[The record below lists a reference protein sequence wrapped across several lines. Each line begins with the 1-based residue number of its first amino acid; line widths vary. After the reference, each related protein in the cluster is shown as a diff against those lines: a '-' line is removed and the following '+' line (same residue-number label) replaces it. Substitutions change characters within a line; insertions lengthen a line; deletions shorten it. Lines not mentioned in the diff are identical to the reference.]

1 VAFPVAVG
9 IDFGTSKSCAAILQN
24 GVPVVVTDPRG
35 RRTEPSVVMVDP
47 QGQLHVGWDAV
58 DSPLKYRSQS
68 FTISSVKRL
77 MGTYGE
83 RQWGRLKTFP
93 QEISALLIA
102 LLKART
108 ETCCQSEISSA
119 VIAVPAHYDLHQR
132 WATIQAAEIAGFRA
146 VRLVNEATAAVLAY
160 KHQSAVAES
169 VLVFDFGAGTL
180 DVSVVEWGDGVA
192 EVKASAGDDQLGGDD
207 FDDLLVKSA
216 IANLNKQNGNVK
228 LDEFQM
234 LVLREAARQAKVQL
248 TSASEANIFIPGF
261 VSTSRGHVDLN
272 HRITRAEFE
281 EMSSP
286 LFDRAESVLRRALLD
301 SRLLHARPSKLLL
314 IGGTSRIPYVRD
326 MVKQAVGL
334 EPITGLDSE
343 SGVCEGACILS
354 GVFSGTFRDLVLL
367 DVTPAT
373 YSVGLKDDTA
383 SVLIIRNTTIPTSKI
398 ALFTTTENNQTEL
411 TVRIYQGERA
421 KTSQNN
427 FVGQLQLTGLQA
439 AAAGTPQIDV
449 CFEID
454 AHGTLRAS
462 ATDRTTGR
470 QVTSVL
476 DSPYKLNPAQM
487 KLLQRK
493 VQHHIATVR
502 EAETSRKSLELQA
515 AERARAT
522 KLSQIIAEFL
532 QEFGE
537 QVPTSCRSLLRS
549 GGLLVEDYLSRDA
562 SARDL
567 GVLAASV
574 SETLVNAGKLLLL
587 DQLAALA
594 TPIAEWGE
602 ANADKRIRADIVVA
616 VSQLDGILRPK
627 IEQLSHLISNLGAE
641 ALFSQ
646 LSTSS
651 TTLDSSSI
659 FILVQFLNFVP
670 SRAHLDTLGTASRDL
685 LRLLVLAQ
693 LASPHRQKSGVL
705 GALARQEFSGS
716 ECLFLSEYLPSLLEG
731 EARTAVL
738 DCLRSAPLGSWRRAW
753 RESKYEPSFLDGHPI
768 AEHEIRREIIAALA
782 EGGPADLQLLA
793 VADLRRIGVH
803 DSFEALARIIR
814 GQLHPK
820 AKCCLL
826 PLMVN
831 CDVQNAI
838 PLLFEMIGKD
848 SQEVAAIAVSNLLAR
863 EKDVP
868 TDLVPVLRIV
878 DRFIREGQRPSWAE
892 RLKLWRLRR
901 RHKEICSL
909 VEYLT
914 QARTKAAAN

>member
-1 VAFPVAVG
+1 MAFPVAVG
-9 IDFGTSKSCAAILQN
+9 IDFGTSKSCAAVLQN
-24 GVPVVVTDPRG
+24 GVPTVVTDSRG

-77 MGTYGE
+77 MGTCGE

-132 WATIQAAEIAGFRA
+132 WATIQAAEIAGFRS

-207 FDDLLVKSA
+207 FDHLLVKSA
-216 IANLNKQNGNVK
+216 IANLNKQNGNVE

-261 VSTSRGHVDLN
+261 VSTSRGHIDLN
-272 HRITRAEFE
+272 HQITRTEFQ
-281 EMSSP
+281 EMSKP
-286 LFDRAESVLRRALLD
+286 LFDRAQSVLRRALLD
-301 SRLLHARPSKLLL
+301 SRLQHARPSKLLL

-326 MVKQAVGL
+326 MVKRAVGL

-367 DVTPAT
+367 DVTPAS

-383 SVLIIRNTTIPTSKI
+383 SVLITRNTTIPTSKI
-398 ALFTTTENNQTEL
+398 ASFTTTEDNQTEL

-427 FVGQLQLTGLQA
+427 LVGQLRLTGLQPA
-439 AAAGTPQIDV
+439 ASGTPQIDV

-462 ATDRTTGR
+462 ATDRTSGR

-493 VQHHIATVR
+493 VHDHIDTVR
-502 EAETSRKSLELQA
+502 KAEAFQKTLELQA
-515 AERARAT
+515 AERARAR
-522 KLSQIIAEFL
+522 KLSQTIEEFL
-532 QEFGE
+532 QEFGD
-537 QVPTSCRSLLRS
+537 QVPIDARPLLRS

-574 SETLVNAGKLLLL
+574 SQTLVNAGKLLLV

-594 TPIAEWGE
+594 TPTAEWGK

-616 VSQLDGILRPK
+616 VSQLDRALRPK
-627 IEQLSHLISNLGAE
+627 IEQLSLLISKLGAE
-641 ALFSQ
+641 ALFAQ

-651 TTLDSSSI
+651 TLDSSSI

-670 SRAHLDTLGTASRDL
+670 GRAHLDTLGTASREL
-685 LRLLVLAQ
+685 LRLLILAQ
-693 LASPHRQKSGVL
+693 LASPHRQKPGGL
-705 GALARQEFSGS
+705 GALARQEFLGS

-731 EARTAVL
+731 DARTAVI
-738 DCLRSAPLGSWRRAW
+738 DCLRSVPLGSWRRAW

-768 AEHEIRREIIAALA
+768 AEREIRREIIAALA
-782 EGGPADLQLLA
+782 EGGPVDLQLLA

-826 PLMVN
+826 PLMAE
-831 CDVQNAI
+831 CDVQGAI

-848 SQEVAAIAVSNLLAR
+848 SQELAAISVSTLLER

-868 TDLVPVLRIV
+868 ADLVPVLRIV

-901 RHKEICSL
+901 KHEEIGSL

-914 QARTKAAAN
+914 QARMEATAH

>member
-1 VAFPVAVG
+1 MAFPVAVG
-9 IDFGTSKSCAAILQN
+9 IDFGTSKSCAAVLQN

-47 QGQLHVGWDAV
+47 QGQLHAGWDAV

-77 MGTYGE
+77 MGTCGE
-83 RQWGRLKTFP
+83 RQWGRFKTFP

-207 FDDLLVKSA
+207 FDHLLVKSA

-272 HRITRAEFE
+272 HQITRAEFE
-281 EMSSP
+281 EMSRP
-286 LFDRAESVLRRALLD
+286 LFDRAARVLTLALQD

-326 MVKQAVGL
+326 MVKRAVGL

-354 GVFSGTFRDLVLL
+354 GVFSGTFRDLLLL
-367 DVTPAT
+367 DVTPAS

-383 SVLIIRNTTIPTSKI
+383 SVLIARNTTIPTSKI
-398 ALFTTTENNQTEL
+398 ASFTTTEDNQTEL

-427 FVGQLQLTGLQA
+427 FVGQLRLTGLQPA
-439 AAAGTPQIDV
+439 ASGTPQIDV

-493 VQHHIATVR
+493 VQRPHWYRTR
-502 EAETSRKSLELQA
+502 SRS
-515 AERARAT
+515 
-522 KLSQIIAEFL
+522 F
-532 QEFGE
+532 
-537 QVPTSCRSLLRS
+537 
-549 GGLLVEDYLSRDA
+549 
-562 SARDL
+562 
-567 GVLAASV
+567 
-574 SETLVNAGKLLLL
+574 
-587 DQLAALA
+587 
-594 TPIAEWGE
+594 
-602 ANADKRIRADIVVA
+602 
-616 VSQLDGILRPK
+616 PK
-627 IEQLSHLISNLGAE
+627 
-641 ALFSQ
+641 
-646 LSTSS
+646 
-651 TTLDSSSI
+651 
-659 FILVQFLNFVP
+659 
-670 SRAHLDTLGTASRDL
+670 
-685 LRLLVLAQ
+685 
-693 LASPHRQKSGVL
+693 
-705 GALARQEFSGS
+705 
-716 ECLFLSEYLPSLLEG
+716 
-731 EARTAVL
+731 
-738 DCLRSAPLGSWRRAW
+738 
-753 RESKYEPSFLDGHPI
+753 EP
-768 AEHEIRREIIAALA
+768 
-782 EGGPADLQLLA
+782 
-793 VADLRRIGVH
+793 
-803 DSFEALARIIR
+803 
-814 GQLHPK
+814 
-820 AKCCLL
+820 
-826 PLMVN
+826 
-831 CDVQNAI
+831 
-838 PLLFEMIGKD
+838 
-848 SQEVAAIAVSNLLAR
+848 
-863 EKDVP
+863 
-868 TDLVPVLRIV
+868 
-878 DRFIREGQRPSWAE
+878 
-892 RLKLWRLRR
+892 
-901 RHKEICSL
+901 
-909 VEYLT
+909 
-914 QARTKAAAN
+914 

>member
-1 VAFPVAVG
+1 MAFPVAVG
-9 IDFGTSKSCAAILQN
+9 IDFGTSKSCAAVLQN
-24 GVPVVVTDPRG
+24 GVPTVVMDPRG

-77 MGTYGE
+77 MGTSGE

-108 ETCCQSEISSA
+108 ETYCQSEISSA

-180 DVSVVEWGDGVA
+180 DVSLVEWGDGVA

-207 FDDLLVKSA
+207 FDQLLVKSA
-216 IANLNKQNGNVK
+216 IANLNRQNGNVE

-234 LVLREAARQAKVQL
+234 LVLREAACQAKVQL
-248 TSASEANIFIPGF
+248 TSTSEANMFIPGF
-261 VSTSRGHVDLN
+261 VSTSRGHIDLN

-281 EMSSP
+281 EMSRP
-286 LFDRAESVLRRALLD
+286 LFDRAARVLRRALLGN
-301 SRLLHARPSKLLL
+301 SLLQARPSKLLL
-314 IGGTSRIPYVRD
+314 IGGTSRIPYVRN
-326 MVKQAVGL
+326 MVKREVGL

-354 GVFSGTFRDLVLL
+354 GVFSGTFRDLLLL
-367 DVTPAT
+367 DVTPAS

-383 SVLIIRNTTIPTSKI
+383 SVLIDRNTTIPTRKI
-398 ALFTTTENNQTEL
+398 ASFTTTEDNQTEL

-427 FVGQLQLTGLQA
+427 FVGQLRLTGLQSA
-439 AAAGTPQIDV
+439 ASGTPQIDV
-449 CFEID
+449 CLEID

-493 VQHHIATVR
+493 VHDHIGTVR
-502 EAETSRKSLELQA
+502 EAEAFRKTLELQA
-515 AERARAT
+515 AERARAK
-522 KLSQIIAEFL
+522 KLSQTIEEFL
-532 QEFGE
+532 QEFGD
-537 QVPTSCRSLLRS
+537 QVPTDCRSLLRS

-594 TPIAEWGE
+594 TPTAEWGK
-602 ANADKRIRADIVVA
+602 ANTDKVIRPDIVIA
-616 VSQLDGILRPK
+616 VSQLDRILQPK
-627 IEQLSHLISNLGAE
+627 IEQLSRLISRLGAE

-659 FILVQFLNFVP
+659 FILVQFLNFAP
-670 SRAHLDTLGTASRDL
+670 SRAHLDTLGTASREL
-685 LRLLVLAQ
+685 LRLLILAQ
-693 LASPHRQKSGVL
+693 LASPHRQKPGVL
-705 GALARQEFSGS
+705 GALARQEFLGS
-716 ECLFLSEYLPSLLEG
+716 ECLFLSAYLPSLLEG
-731 EARTAVL
+731 ETRTAVV
-738 DCLRSAPLGSWRRAW
+738 DCLRSVPLGSWRRAW
-753 RESKYEPSFLDGHPI
+753 RESKYEPSFLDGHQL
-768 AEHEIRREIIAALA
+768 AEREIRREIIAALT

-793 VADLRRIGVH
+793 IADLRRIGVY

-826 PLMVN
+826 PLMAE
-831 CDVQNAI
+831 CDVQDAI

-848 SQEVAAIAVSNLLAR
+848 SQELTAIAVSTLLER
-863 EKDVP
+863 EKHVP
-868 TDLVPVLRIV
+868 SDLVPVLRIV
-878 DRFIREGQRPSWAE
+878 DRFIREGQKPSWAE

-901 RHKEICSL
+901 TYKEICPL